1 MKNLLNISALLCA
14 VALTTSC
21 SNEEIVENGTAVDGF
36 TLVATTGADTR
47 TSVDENYNV
56 NWTAADA
63 FYVFGGTAGANNNY
77 PNKGTFTLKN
87 GSATT
92 GTFEGT
98 VTGAMSKLQYAVYPN
113 GAYNHKTMVV
123 TFPTEYTYPNSNAPM
138 FGHVNGN
145 QKKVVFDQLLCGMVR
160 IKINNLGQ
168 KSGSLTLKGTGITGS
183 ATLAISA
190 DDKATLSDWADKK
203 DAIKLK
209 FDNSGN
215 ADPLVL
221 DIPVLAGTYADGL
234 SAELAIDGT
243 STPAVVFETT
253 SGFIVTEKVIKEM
266 PDITI
271 ASIDATTISFT
282 KEVENVADAKKAL
295 EAGSKNVTIAALSS
309 SDAIEIPSTSKADAP
324 VTINISSVTTD
335 NFTVEGASG
344 ATGTSVIINMP
355 QGSTGTVTVKNIEH
369 VEISGG
375 WNQALPNAIS
385 GENPLVITA
394 GEGVKE
400 LTVKEIEHVEI
411 SGNWEK
417 VNSSTGE
424 NTLVV
429 KADAVVDE
437 LTVNDG
443 NIKIEEGS
451 EVKKLTLNNNV
462 TINQSFDVLAGKSME
477 IDLGAYTLTLPSRPG
492 GIKNYVRIYE
502 GASLTIKGGA
512 GEKGKV
518 VDETLGLSLLGN
530 NAKFTMENVDYEAT
544 LAHANGIMIDISVS
558 NAAVNIKNSTV
569 TSKDY
574 CLFTNATTPV
584 GSGNSFTLTNSEF
597 TALETAFLANTPVTI
612 TATNCIFTGGW
623 QGAFMRGGTSKFDGC
638 TFNLAV
644 DSEYKTSEIP
654 ADGST
659 SWNNGNQAPAAALT
673 IGNRGGGYDYEKKV
687 ELANGC
693 AFTVKVNGEVSQDYP
708 AICIDTD
715 RESQKVTFKYDS
727 DTFGEVGK
735 GLVIKNTTG
744 LVTVNGTA
752 YTGTVEE

>member
-1 MKNLLNISALLCA
+1 MKNLNYISALLCA

-47 TSVDENYNV
+47 TSVDDKYNV

-63 FYVFGGTAGANNNY
+63 FYVFGGAAGANNNY
-77 PNKGTFTLKN
+77 PNKGTFTLIN
-87 GSATT
+87 GSETT
-92 GTFEGT
+92 GTFKGT
-98 VTGAMSKLQYAVYPN
+98 VTGAMSKLQYAVYPD
-113 GAYNHKTMVV
+113 GAYNRKDMKI
-123 TFPTEYTYPNSNAPM
+123 TFPTTYTYPNSNAPM
-138 FGHVNGN
+138 FGHVNGT
-145 QKKVVFDQLLCGMVR
+145 QKKVVFDQLLCGMIR
-160 IKINNLGQ
+160 IKINNLG
-168 KSGSLTLKGTGITGS
+168 KNSGSLTLKGTGIAGS
-183 ATLAISA
+183 AKLTIGA

-203 DAIKLK
+203 DAIELK
-209 FDNSGN
+209 FNNSDE

-221 DIPVLAGTYADGL
+221 DIPVLAGTYTAGL

-253 SGFIVTEKVIKEM
+253 SDFIVTEKVIKEM

-271 ASIDATTISFT
+271 ANIDATTISFT
-282 KEVENVADAKKAL
+282 KEVEDVAGAKEAL
-295 EAGSKNVTIAALSS
+295 EAGSKNVTIATVSA
-309 SDAIEIPSTSKADAP
+309 SDKIEIPSTSKADAP
-324 VTINISSVTTD
+324 VTINISSVSGND
-335 NFTVEGASG
+335 FTIEGAND
-344 ATGTSVIINMP
+344 ATDTSVKINMP
-355 QGSTGTVTVKNIEH
+355 EGSTGTVTVKNIAH

-375 WNQALPNAIS
+375 WTATTYQIGN
-385 GENPLVITA
+385 GGPLVITA

-400 LTVKEIEHVEI
+400 LTVKEIDHVEI

-437 LTVNDG
+437 LIVNDG
-443 NIKIEEGS
+443 NIKIEEGG

-477 IDLGAYTLTLPSRPG
+477 IDLGTHTLTLPSRPQ

-502 GASLTIKGGA
+502 GASLTIKGAA
-512 GEKGKV
+512 GDKGKV
-518 VDETLGLSLLGN
+518 VDETLGLSLLN
-530 NAKFTMENVDYEAT
+530 DNAKFTMENVDYEAT
-544 LAHANGIMIDISVS
+544 LAHANGIIIDISVS
-558 NAAVNIKNSTV
+558 GAAVNIKNSIV

-584 GSGNSFTLTNSEF
+584 GSGNSFTLANSEF

-612 TATNCIFTGGW
+612 TATNCAFTGGW
-623 QGAFMRGGTSKFDGC
+623 QGAFMRGGTSTFDGC

-644 DSEYKTSEIP
+644 DSEY
-654 ADGST
+654 GSST
-659 SWNNGNQAPAAALT
+659 VTTGKWDSGNQAPSAALT
-673 IGNRGGGYDYEKKV
+673 IGNKNGGYDYEKNV
-687 ELANGC
+687 ELKNNC
-693 AFTVKVNGEVSQDYP
+693 AFTVKVNGEASEDYP
-708 AICIDTD
+708 AIYIDTD
-715 RESQKVTFKYDS
+715 SESQKVTFKYDS
-727 DTFGEVGK
+727 NTFGEVGK

-752 YTGTVEE
+752 HTGNDGE